1 MSEHTAT
8 GEFRPRAWEGSQEKP
23 ALTGYEIL
31 EEMGRG
37 GMGVVYKARQ
47 ISLNRLVAVKLI
59 RDGALA
65 SDQDRTRF
73 RIEAEAAAR
82 MAHPHIVQIYE
93 AGEDQGRPYLATELI
108 EGGSLEQHLN
118 GQPVECRYAAELLRS
133 LALAIEHAHCQQIV
147 HRDLKPANILLQ
159 SAESF
164 VLSPEKSLS
173 SLSTQDSALRTI
185 TPKITDFG
193 LAKRLDRDSTAVTRD
208 GTVLGTAAYMA
219 PEQAAGRVHEI
230 RPAVDIYALGAIFY
244 ELLTGR
250 PPFVAETWN
259 LTVEQVLSDQPTLPT
274 RWNAAIPRDLETVC
288 LKCLEKEAEQ
298 RYASAKEL
306 ADDLGRY
313 LNQQPVLAVR
323 VSGQEQL
330 ARLARKDGY
339 FQLEEVGR
347 GPGSVVYRA
356 VFGPLQQPVS
366 LKVFNRGNTSQE
378 VWDGRLQQASA
389 SWSVLTHPHI
399 ILNQRAGWWDTMP
412 YASTEYCPLG
422 SLAGKLNGKPWPVQ
436 QAMALVEKLAEV
448 VSYLHRQG
456 VVHGNLKPSNILF
469 AADDIPRL
477 ADFYQLGGLYRTT
490 ISAHGPI
497 PAGFAH
503 LAPELVKDPSAEP
516 GIYTDLYGLGMIL
529 YELLTGQMPFLAA
542 TLEELREQILSVE
555 PALPSQLNP
564 KVPAALDTL
573 CMRCLN
579 KSPWRRYYRAYDVSA
594 RLLAFQQEG

>member
-23 ALTGYEIL
+23 ALIDFEIL

-47 ISLNRLVAVKLI
+47 ISLNRMVAVKLI

-65 SDQDRTRF
+65 SEQDRVRF
-73 RIEAEAAAR
+73 RIEAEATSR

-93 AGEDQGRPYLATELI
+93 AGEDQGRPYFAMELI
-108 EGGSLEQHLN
+108 EGGSLDQHLK
-118 GQPVECRYAAELLRS
+118 GQSIEPRSAAELLRS
-133 LALAIEHAHCQQIV
+133 LALAIAHAHSQQIV
-147 HRDLKPANILLQ
+147 HRDLKPANILLSAQ
-159 SAESF
+159 SLE
-164 VLSPEKSLS
+164 LSAQETGIPLNLEY
-173 SLSTQDSALRTI
+173 SASYTLI
-185 TPKITDFG
+185 PKITDFG

-219 PEQAAGRVHEI
+219 PEQAAGRVQEI

-259 LTVEQVLSDQPTLPT
+259 QTVEQVLNNQPTLPT
-274 RWNAAIPRDLETVC
+274 RWNAAIPRDVETIC
-288 LKCLEKEAEQ
+288 LKCLEKVAEQ
-298 RYASAKEL
+298 RYASAQDL

-313 LNQQPVLAVR
+313 LSQQPILAVR
-323 VSGQEQL
+323 VSKQEQL
-330 ARLARKDGY
+330 ARLAHKDGY
-339 FQLEEVGR
+339 HNLEEVGR

-356 VFGPLQQPVS
+356 VYGPLQQPVS
-366 LKVFNRGNTSQE
+366 LKVFTTSSSSLAA
-378 VWDGRLQQASA
+378 WDDQLQKASA
-389 SWSVLTHPHI
+389 SWSALTHPNI

-436 QAMALVEKLAEV
+436 QAMALVEKIAEV

-469 AADDIPRL
+469 AADDIPRIV
-477 ADFYQLGGLYRTT
+477 DFYQLGGLYRTA
-490 ISAHGPI
+490 IPADGPI
-497 PAGFAH
+497 PAGYAN
-503 LAPELVKDPSAEP
+503 LAPELVKDPSVEP
-516 GIYTDLYGLGMIL
+516 GIYTDLYGLGMTL
-529 YELLTGQMPFLAA
+529 YELITGHVPFRAN
-542 TLEELREQILSVE
+542 TLRELREQILTLE
-555 PALPSQLNP
+555 PRLPSELNP
-564 KVPAALDTL
+564 KVPPALDTL

-579 KSPWRRYYRAYDVSA
+579 KNPWRRYYRAYDVST
-594 RLLAFQQEG
+594 RLLAFQHKG

>member
-82 MAHPHIVQIYE
+82 MTHPHIVRIYE
-93 AGEDQGRPYLATELI
+93 MGEDQGRPYLAMELI

-118 GQPVECRYAAELLRS
+118 GQPVEPRQAAELLRA
-133 LALAIEHAHCQQIV
+133 LALAIDHAHQRHIV
-147 HRDLKPANILLQ
+147 HRDLKPANILL
-159 SAESF
+159 SAQ
-164 VLSPEKSLS
+164 S
-173 SLSTQDSALRTI
+173 SLHSAQKTGIPLSTEHSALSI
-185 TPKITDFG
+185 LFPKITDFG

-250 PPFVAETWN
+250 LPFVAETWN
-259 LTVEQVLSDQPTLPT
+259 QTVDQVLHDQPTLPT
-274 RWNAAIPRDLETVC
+274 RWNAAIPQDLETVC

-306 ADDLGRY
+306 ADDLGYY
-313 LNQQPVLAVR
+313 LAQQPVLAVR
-323 VSGQEQL
+323 VSEQELL

-339 FQLEEVGR
+339 HHLEEVGC

-366 LKVFNRGNTSQE
+366 LKVFKSCNTSQE
-378 VWDGRLQQASA
+378 VWEERLQQASA

-399 ILNQRAGWWDTMP
+399 ILNQRAGWWDAMP

-422 SLAGKLNGKPWPVQ
+422 SLAGKLNGKPWSVQ

-477 ADFYQLGGLYRTT
+477 TDFYQLGGLYRTT
-490 ISAHGPI
+490 IPIDGPI
-497 PAGFAH
+497 PVGFAY
-503 LAPELVKDPSAEP
+503 LAPELIKDPLAEP

-529 YELLTGQMPFLAA
+529 YELLTGQAPFLAE
-542 TLEELREQILSVE
+542 TLQELKEQILTLE
-555 PALPSQLNP
+555 PVLPSQLNP
-564 KVPAALDTL
+564 KVPTALDTL

>member
-8 GEFRPRAWEGSQEKP
+8 GEFRPPAWEGSQEKP
-23 ALTGYEIL
+23 ALVGYEIL

-93 AGEDQGRPYLATELI
+93 AGEDQGRPYFAMELI
-108 EGGSLEQHLN
+108 EGGSLDQHLN
-118 GQPVECRYAAELLRS
+118 GQPLEPRYAAELLRS
-133 LALAIEHAHCQQIV
+133 LALAIDHAHGQQIV
-147 HRDLKPANILLQ
+147 HRDLKPANILLSAQ
-159 SAESF
+159 SS
-164 VLSPEKSLS
+164 VLGAQDPSNL
-173 SLSTQDSALRTI
+173 LSTEHSALSTML
-185 TPKITDFG
+185 PKITDFG

-219 PEQAAGRVHEI
+219 PEQAAGRVQEI

-259 LTVEQVLSDQPTLPT
+259 QTVEQVLNEQPVPPC
-274 RWNAAIPRDLETVC
+274 RWNTAIPHDLETVC

-298 RYASAKEL
+298 RYTSAKDL

-313 LNQQPVLAVR
+313 LDQQPVLAVR
-323 VSGQEQL
+323 VSEREQL

-339 FQLEEVGR
+339 QNLEEVGR
-347 GPGSVVYRA
+347 GPRSVLYRA

-366 LKVFNRGNTSQE
+366 VKVFLADDTSRD
-378 VWDGRLQQASA
+378 VWDARLQQASA

-399 ILNQRAGWWDTMP
+399 MINQRAGWWDTMP
-412 YASTEYCPLG
+412 YASAEYCPLG
-422 SLAGKLNGKPWPVQ
+422 SLAGKLNGKPWLVQ

-456 VVHGNLKPSNILF
+456 VMHGNLKPSNILF

-490 ISAHGPI
+490 IPTDGPI
-497 PAGFAH
+497 PAGYAN
-503 LAPELVKDPSAEP
+503 LAPELVKDPTAEP

-529 YELLTGQMPFLAA
+529 YELLTGQMPFRAG
-542 TLEELREQILSVE
+542 TLQELREQILTLE

-564 KVPAALDTL
+564 KVMPSLDTL

-594 RLLAFQQEG
+594 RLLAFLQEE